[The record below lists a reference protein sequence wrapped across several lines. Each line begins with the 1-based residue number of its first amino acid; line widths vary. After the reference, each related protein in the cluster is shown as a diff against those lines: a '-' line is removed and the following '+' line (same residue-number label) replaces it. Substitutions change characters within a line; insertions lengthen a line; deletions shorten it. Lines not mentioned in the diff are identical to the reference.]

1 MKGDGMSDISW
12 TMNCILFGAE
22 IIKLVK
28 DGKDEQALDR
38 IMGLSSTLDEETARY
53 LLIRLK
59 DI

>member
-1 MKGDGMSDISW
+1 MSDLSW